1 MDLMTKTFLII
12 GGMLIITT
20 IAARFNKALET
31 RTEAIIA
38 IGGSFLTLL
47 ICFILAD
54 QYPINLWACAAFSG
68 FTGWVLGPAVGNIG
82 YAIKLGKYGESKG
95 LKVKEVSHEPESFK
109 DRITGANALKHVEF
123 YFDTDDE
130 EIHYFKSDSPEMLAL
145 REEFDATILAQGPY
159 CQEWQN
165 LLLQATLATC
175 VAVLSTAAIVAFSST
190 DFGFLGPF
198 LFIALIALVICELFN
213 AFLFKTK
220 RSRRLKTY
228 AGIVIFTL
236 YLIFDFNML
245 EKRIANGDES
255 WGTAV
260 QIAVNIYLDIINL
273 FLYILRAL
281 AESN

>member
-12 GGMLIITT
+12 GGMLIVTT

-31 RTEAIIA
+31 KTEATIA
-38 IGGSFLTLL
+38 IVGSFLTLL

-68 FTGWVLGPAVGNIG
+68 FTGWILGPAVGNIG
-82 YAIKLGKYGESKG
+82 YAVKFGKFSESKG
-95 LKVKEVSHEPESFK
+95 VKVKEVSNEPESFK

-145 REEFDATILAQGPY
+145 REEFDATILAHGPY

-165 LLLQATLATC
+165 LLLQATLASC

-190 DFGFLGPF
+190 DYGFLGPF

-220 RSRRLKTY
+220 RTRQLKTY

-236 YLIFDFNML
+236 YLIFDFNIL

>member
-12 GGMLIITT
+12 GGMLIVTT

-31 RTEAIIA
+31 KTEATIA
-38 IGGSFLTLL
+38 IVGSFLTLF

-68 FTGWVLGPAVGNIG
+68 FTGWILGPAVGNIG
-82 YAIKLGKYGESKG
+82 YAVKFGKFSESKG
-95 LKVKEVSHEPESFK
+95 VKVKEVSNEPESFK

-145 REEFDATILAQGPY
+145 REEFDATILAHGPY

-165 LLLQATLATC
+165 LLLQATLASC

-190 DFGFLGPF
+190 DYGFLGPF

-220 RSRRLKTY
+220 RTRQLKTY

-236 YLIFDFNML
+236 YLIFDFNIL

>member
-31 RTEAIIA
+31 KAEATIA
-38 IGGSFLTLL
+38 IGGSFLTLF
-47 ICFILAD
+47 ICFVLAD

-68 FTGWVLGPAVGNIG
+68 FTGWILGPAVGNIG
-82 YAIKLGKYGESKG
+82 YAVKFGKFSESKG
-95 LKVKEVSHEPESFK
+95 VKVKEVSNEPESFK

-145 REEFDATILAQGPY
+145 REEFDATILAHGPY

-213 AFLFKTK
+213 KFLFKTK

-236 YLIFDFNML
+236 YLIVDFNIL
-245 EKRIANGDES
+245 EERIANGDES

>member
-1 MDLMTKTFLII
+1 MDLITKTFLII

-31 RTEAIIA
+31 KTEATIA
-38 IGGSFLTLL
+38 IGGSFLTLF

-68 FTGWVLGPAVGNIG
+68 FTGWILGPAVGNIG
-82 YAIKLGKYGESKG
+82 YAIKFNKFGESKG
-95 LKVKEVSHEPESFK
+95 VKVKEVSNEPESFK

-213 AFLFKTK
+213 KFLFKTK

-236 YLIFDFNML
+236 YLILDFSIL
-245 EKRIANGDES
+245 EERIADGDES

-273 FLYILRAL
+273 FLYILQAL

>member
-1 MDLMTKTFLII
+1 MYKRQI
-12 GGMLIITT
+12 
-20 IAARFNKALET
+20 
-31 RTEAIIA
+31 
-38 IGGSFLTLL
+38 
-47 ICFILAD
+47 
-54 QYPINLWACAAFSG
+54 
-68 FTGWVLGPAVGNIG
+68 LGPAVGNIG
-82 YAIKLGKYGESKG
+82 YALKFGKYSESKG
-95 LKVKEVSHEPESFK
+95 LKVKEVSNEPESFK
-109 DRITGANALKHVEF
+109 DKITGANALRHMEF

-145 REEFDATILAQGPY
+145 REEFDATILAHGPY

-198 LFIALIALVICELFN
+198 LFIALIALIICELFN
-213 AFLFKTK
+213 KFIFKTM

>member
-12 GGMLIITT
+12 GGMLIVTT

-31 RTEAIIA
+31 KTEATIA
-38 IGGSFLTLL
+38 IGGSFLTLF

-68 FTGWVLGPAVGNIG
+68 FTGWILGPAVGNIG
-82 YAIKLGKYGESKG
+82 YAIKFNKFGESKG
-95 LKVKEVSHEPESFK
+95 VKVKEVSNEPESFK

-145 REEFDATILAQGPY
+145 REEFDATILAHGPY

-213 AFLFKTK
+213 KFLFKTK

-245 EKRIANGDES
+245 EEKIADGDES

-273 FLYILRAL
+273 FLYILQAL

>member
-31 RTEAIIA
+31 KTEATIA

-68 FTGWVLGPAVGNIG
+68 FTGWILGPAVGNIG
-82 YAIKLGKYGESKG
+82 YAIKFGKFAESKG
-95 LKVKEVSHEPESFK
+95 VKVKEVSNEPESFK
-109 DRITGANALKHVEF
+109 DRITGANALKHMEF
-123 YFDTDDE
+123 YFDTGDE

-145 REEFDATILAQGPY
+145 REEFDATILAHGPY

-190 DFGFLGPF
+190 DFGFIGPF
-198 LFIALIALVICELFN
+198 LFIALIAVSY
-213 AFLFKTK
+213 TH
-220 RSRRLKTY
+220 
-228 AGIVIFTL
+228 
-236 YLIFDFNML
+236 
-245 EKRIANGDES
+245 
-255 WGTAV
+255 
-260 QIAVNIYLDIINL
+260 
-273 FLYILRAL
+273 LRAH
-281 AESN
+281 ET

>member
-12 GGMLIITT
+12 GGMLIVTT

-31 RTEAIIA
+31 KTEATIA
-38 IGGSFLTLL
+38 IVGSFLTLF

-68 FTGWVLGPAVGNIG
+68 FTGWILGPAVGNIG
-82 YAIKLGKYGESKG
+82 YGVKFGKFSESKG
-95 LKVKEVSHEPESFK
+95 VKVKEVSNEPESFK

-145 REEFDATILAQGPY
+145 REEFDATILAHGPY

-165 LLLQATLATC
+165 LLLQATLASC

-190 DFGFLGPF
+190 DYGFLGPF

-220 RSRRLKTY
+220 RTRQLKTY

-236 YLIFDFNML
+236 YLIFDFNIL

>member
-12 GGMLIITT
+12 GGMLIVTT

-31 RTEAIIA
+31 KTEATIA
-38 IGGSFLTLL
+38 IVGSFLTLF

-68 FTGWVLGPAVGNIG
+68 FTGWILGPAVGNIG
-82 YAIKLGKYGESKG
+82 YAVKFGKFSESKG
-95 LKVKEVSHEPESFK
+95 VKVKEVSNEPESFK

-145 REEFDATILAQGPY
+145 REEFDATILAHGPY

-165 LLLQATLATC
+165 LLLQASLATC

-190 DFGFLGPF
+190 DYGFLGPF

-220 RSRRLKTY
+220 RTRQLKTY

-236 YLIFDFNML
+236 YLIFDFNIL

>member
-31 RTEAIIA
+31 KTEATIA
-38 IGGSFLTLL
+38 IGGSFLTLF

-68 FTGWVLGPAVGNIG
+68 FTGWILGPAVGNIG
-82 YAIKLGKYGESKG
+82 YAIKFNKFVESKG
-95 LKVKEVSHEPESFK
+95 VKVKEVSNEPESFK

-213 AFLFKTK
+213 KFLFKTK

-236 YLIFDFNML
+236 YLILDFSIL
-245 EKRIANGDES
+245 EERIADGDES

-273 FLYILRAL
+273 FLYILQAL

>member
-31 RTEAIIA
+31 KTEATIA

-47 ICFILAD
+47 TCFILAD

-68 FTGWVLGPAVGNIG
+68 FTGWILGPAVGNIG
-82 YAIKLGKYGESKG
+82 YAIKFGKFAESKG
-95 LKVKEVSHEPESFK
+95 VKVKEVSNEPESFK
-109 DRITGANALKHVEF
+109 DIITGANALKHVEF
-123 YFDTDDE
+123 YFDTGDE

-145 REEFDATILAQGPY
+145 REEFDATILAHGPY

-190 DFGFLGPF
+190 DFGFIGPF

-220 RSRRLKTY
+220 RTRQLKTY

-236 YLIFDFNML
+236 YLIFDFNIL

>member
-31 RTEAIIA
+31 KTEATIA

-68 FTGWVLGPAVGNIG
+68 FTGWILGPAVGNIG
-82 YAIKLGKYGESKG
+82 YAIKFGKFAESKG
-95 LKVKEVSHEPESFK
+95 VKVKEVSNEPESFK

-213 AFLFKTK
+213 KFLFKTK

-236 YLIFDFNML
+236 YLILDFSIL
-245 EKRIANGDES
+245 EERIADGDES

>member
-31 RTEAIIA
+31 KTEATIA
-38 IGGSFLTLL
+38 IVGSFLTLL

-68 FTGWVLGPAVGNIG
+68 FTGWILGPAVGNIG
-82 YAIKLGKYGESKG
+82 YAVKFGKFSESKG
-95 LKVKEVSHEPESFK
+95 VKVKEVSNEPESFK

-145 REEFDATILAQGPY
+145 REEFDATILAHGPY

-190 DFGFLGPF
+190 DYGFLGPF

-220 RSRRLKTY
+220 RTRRLKTY

-236 YLIFDFNML
+236 YLIFDFNIL

>member
-31 RTEAIIA
+31 KIEATIA
-38 IGGSFLTLL
+38 IGGLFLTLL
-47 ICFILAD
+47 LCYLLAD

-68 FTGWVLGPAVGNIG
+68 FTGWILGPAVGNIG
-82 YAIKLGKYGESKG
+82 YEYKFKKYSKSKG
-95 LKVKEVSHEPESFK
+95 LKVKEVSNEPESFK
-109 DRITGANALKHVEF
+109 DKITGANAFKHIEF

-130 EIHYFKSDSPEMLAL
+130 EIHYFKSDSPEFLAL
-145 REEFDATILAQGPY
+145 REEFDATILAHGPY

-165 LLLQATLATC
+165 LLLQATFATC

-198 LFIALIALVICELFN
+198 LFIALIALIICELFN
-213 AFLFKTK
+213 KFIFKTM

>member
-31 RTEAIIA
+31 KTEATIA

-68 FTGWVLGPAVGNIG
+68 FTGWILGPAVGNIG
-82 YAIKLGKYGESKG
+82 YAIKFGKFAESKG
-95 LKVKEVSHEPESFK
+95 VKVKEVSNEPESFK
-109 DRITGANALKHVEF
+109 DRITGANALKHMEF

-130 EIHYFKSDSPEMLAL
+130 EIHYFKRDSPEMLAL
-145 REEFDATILAQGPY
+145 RDEFDATILAHGPY

-198 LFIALIALVICELFN
+198 LFIALIALIICELFN
-213 AFLFKTK
+213 KFLFKTK

-236 YLIFDFNML
+236 YLIYDFSIL
-245 EKRIANGDES
+245 EERIADGDES

-260 QIAVNIYLDIINL
+260 KIAVNIYLDIINL
-273 FLYILRAL
+273 FLYILQAL

>member
-31 RTEAIIA
+31 KTEATIA
-38 IGGSFLTLL
+38 IVGSFFTLF

-68 FTGWVLGPAVGNIG
+68 FTGWILGPAVGNIG
-82 YAIKLGKYGESKG
+82 YAVKFGKFSESKG
-95 LKVKEVSHEPESFK
+95 VKVKEVSNEPESFK

-145 REEFDATILAQGPY
+145 REEFDATILAHGPY

-165 LLLQATLATC
+165 LLLQATLASC

-190 DFGFLGPF
+190 DYGFLGPF

-220 RSRRLKTY
+220 RTRQLKTY

-236 YLIFDFNML
+236 YLIFDFNIL

>member
-1 MDLMTKTFLII
+1 
-12 GGMLIITT
+12 MLIITT

-31 RTEAIIA
+31 KTEATIA
-38 IGGSFLTLL
+38 ICGSFLTLF

-54 QYPINLWACAAFSG
+54 KYPINLWACAAFSG
-68 FTGWVLGPAVGNIG
+68 FTGWILGPAVGNIG
-82 YAIKLGKYGESKG
+82 YALKFGKYSESKG
-95 LKVKEVSHEPESFK
+95 LKVKEVSNEPESFK
-109 DRITGANALKHVEF
+109 DKITGANALRHMEF

-145 REEFDATILAQGPY
+145 REEFDATILAHGPY

-198 LFIALIALVICELFN
+198 LFIALIALIICELFN
-213 AFLFKTK
+213 KFIFKTM

>member
-1 MDLMTKTFLII
+1 MDLMTKTFLIV

-31 RTEAIIA
+31 KTEATIA

-68 FTGWVLGPAVGNIG
+68 FTGWILGPVVGNIG
-82 YAIKLGKYGESKG
+82 YAIKFNKFRESKG
-95 LKVKEVSHEPESFK
+95 VKVKEVSNEPESFK

-145 REEFDATILAQGPY
+145 REEFDATILSHGPY

-198 LFIALIALVICELFN
+198 LFIALIALIICELFN

-236 YLIFDFNML
+236 YLIFDFSIL
-245 EKRIANGDES
+245 EERIADGDES

-273 FLYILRAL
+273 FLYILQAL

>member
-12 GGMLIITT
+12 GGMLIVTT

-31 RTEAIIA
+31 KTEATIA
-38 IGGSFLTLL
+38 IVGSFLTLF

-68 FTGWVLGPAVGNIG
+68 FTGWILGPAVGNIG
-82 YAIKLGKYGESKG
+82 YAVKFGKFSESKG
-95 LKVKEVSHEPESFK
+95 VKVKEVSNEPESFK

-130 EIHYFKSDSPEMLAL
+130 EIHYFKSDSSEMLAL
-145 REEFDATILAQGPY
+145 REEFDATILAHGPY

-190 DFGFLGPF
+190 DYGFLGPF

-220 RSRRLKTY
+220 RTRQLKTY

-236 YLIFDFNML
+236 YLIFDFNIL

>member
-31 RTEAIIA
+31 KTEATIA

-68 FTGWVLGPAVGNIG
+68 FTGWILGPAVGNIG
-82 YAIKLGKYGESKG
+82 YAIKFGKFAESKG
-95 LKVKEVSHEPESFK
+95 VKVKEVSNKPESFK
-109 DRITGANALKHVEF
+109 DKITGANALKHMEF

-145 REEFDATILAQGPY
+145 RDEFDATILAHGPY

-213 AFLFKTK
+213 KFLFKTK
-220 RSRRLKTY
+220 RSRLLKTY

-236 YLIFDFNML
+236 YLIFDFSIL
-245 EKRIANGDES
+245 EERIADGDES

-273 FLYILRAL
+273 FLYILQAL

>member
-31 RTEAIIA
+31 KTEATIA
-38 IGGSFLTLL
+38 IVGSFFTLF

-68 FTGWVLGPAVGNIG
+68 FTGWILGPAVGNIG
-82 YAIKLGKYGESKG
+82 YAIKFGKFAESKG
-95 LKVKEVSHEPESFK
+95 VKVKEVSNEPESFK
-109 DRITGANALKHVEF
+109 DIITGANALKHVEF
-123 YFDTDDE
+123 YFDTGDE

-145 REEFDATILAQGPY
+145 REEFDATILAHGPY

-190 DFGFLGPF
+190 DFGFIGPF

-220 RSRRLKTY
+220 RTRQLKTY

-236 YLIFDFNML
+236 YLIFDFNIL

>member
-1 MDLMTKTFLII
+1 
-12 GGMLIITT
+12 
-20 IAARFNKALET
+20 
-31 RTEAIIA
+31 
-38 IGGSFLTLL
+38 
-47 ICFILAD
+47 
-54 QYPINLWACAAFSG
+54 
-68 FTGWVLGPAVGNIG
+68 
-82 YAIKLGKYGESKG
+82 
-95 LKVKEVSHEPESFK
+95 
-109 DRITGANALKHVEF
+109 
-123 YFDTDDE
+123 
-130 EIHYFKSDSPEMLAL
+130 MLAL
-145 REEFDATILAQGPY
+145 REEFDATILAHGPY

-198 LFIALIALVICELFN
+198 LFIALIALIICELFN
-213 AFLFKTK
+213 KFIFKTM

-260 QIAVNIYLDIINL
+260 QIAVNIYLDTINL

>member
-12 GGMLIITT
+12 GGMLVITT

-31 RTEAIIA
+31 KIEATIA

-47 ICFILAD
+47 LCFVLAD

-68 FTGWVLGPAVGNIG
+68 FTGWILGPAVGNIG
-82 YAIKLGKYGESKG
+82 YAYKFGKYSEIKG
-95 LKVKEVSHEPESFK
+95 LKVKEFSNESESFIDK
-109 DRITGANALKHVEF
+109 ITGANALKHTEF
-123 YFDTDDE
+123 YFDADDE

-145 REEFDATILAQGPY
+145 REEFDTTILAEGPY

-165 LLLQATLATC
+165 LLLQASLATC

-198 LFIALIALVICELFN
+198 IFIAIIALVICELFN
-213 AFLFKTK
+213 ACLFKTK
-220 RSRRLKTY
+220 RTRRLKTY

-236 YLIFDFNML
+236 YLVYDFNRL
-245 EKRIANGDES
+245 EKFMANGDES

-260 QIAVNIYLDIINL
+260 QIAVSIYLDIINL
-273 FLYILRAL
+273 FLYILQAL